1 MCFSKVPS
9 LRSLWRRNRAEYVTS
24 EHVPRTDFPSGI
36 KLVCDPDDRVIR
48 NCNGELI
55 GSPGDGTID
64 IVFVH
69 GLEGDREVTWT
80 AKDATDPWS
89 KTLLPGIFPAA
100 RILTFGYDPS
110 VPKDQGVMPEDIVA
124 KHAHDLLESLSS
136 SRKKDDGTNA
146 RPIVFALDMAGQRT
160 ELDLTN
166 IFRSVRG
173 IIFIDPPNHESGNA
187 SWTGNAFSSLGFVK
201 DPNSINTTLLNAYSK
216 AFAGVGRRFQEM
228 VAARSA
234 GGQPPIK
241 IAYFYEK
248 PLKSEVSLSAPKKAN
263 PSSHS
268 SLNLDSK
275 QIDMSKFTNADAP
288 GFMAVCEKL
297 RWCLANENANKT
309 SQVDIPANQARLDT
323 QYHRNQR
330 QYNPGNA
337 EQTIVVGG
345 DYFMTRGN
353 QNFYYQTDVP
363 QPPPYSM

>member
-1 MCFSKVPS
+1 MPS

-24 EHVPRTDFPSGI
+24 EHVLRTDFPSGI

-48 NCNGELI
+48 DCNGELI

-64 IVFVH
+64 MVFVH

-100 RILTFGYDPS
+100 RILAFGYDPS
-110 VPKDQGVMPEDIVA
+110 VPKGQGVMPEDIVA

-136 SRKKDDGTNA
+136 SRKKDDGT
-146 RPIVFALDMAGQRT
+146 ALDMAGQRT

-173 IIFIDPPNHESGNA
+173 IIFIDPPNRESGNA
-187 SWTGNAFSSLGFVK
+187 SWTDNAFSSFGFVK
-201 DPNSINTTLLNAYSK
+201 DPNSINTTLLDAYSK
-216 AFAGVGRRFQEM
+216 AFAGVERRFHEM
-228 VAARSA
+228 VAACSA

-275 QIDMSKFTNADAP
+275 QIDMSEFTNADAP

-309 SQVDIPANQARLDT
+309 SQVDIPANQARLDS

-330 QYNPGNA
+330 QYNG
-337 EQTIVVGG
+337 EQTIVGG
-345 DYFMTRGN
+345 DYFMARGN
-353 QNFYYQTDVP
+353 QNFY
-363 QPPPYSM
+363 

>member
-1 MCFSKVPS
+1 MPS

-64 IVFVH
+64 IIFVH
-69 GLEGDREVTWT
+69 GLKGDREVTWT
-80 AKDATDPWS
+80 APDATDPWS

-110 VPKDQGVMPEDIVA
+110 VPKSQGVMPEDIVA

-136 SRKKDDGTNA
+136 SRKKEDGT
-146 RPIVFALDMAGQRT
+146 ALDMAGQRT

-187 SWTGNAFSSLGFVK
+187 SWTDNAFSSLGFVK
-201 DPNSINTTLLNAYSK
+201 DPNYINTTLLDAYSK
-216 AFAGVGRRFQEM
+216 DFVGVERRFHEM

-248 PLKSEVSLSAPKKAN
+248 TLKSEVSL
-263 PSSHS
+263 
-268 SLNLDSK
+268 LVNLDRT
-275 QIDMSKFTNADAP
+275 QIDMSEFANADAP
-288 GFMAVCEKL
+288 GFMAVCEEL

-309 SQVDIPANQARLDT
+309 SQVDIPANQARLDS
-323 QYHRNQR
+323 QYHHNQR

-337 EQTIVVGG
+337 KQTIVVGG
-345 DYFMTRGN
+345 DYFKTRGN
-353 QNFYYQTDVP
+353 QNFYQRDVP